1 MNIEYG
7 NYDIAQNENEFKE
20 NLIQALKY
28 DINIVSVLP
37 SFLKLAKTVVKDSAQ
52 IACVIDYPYGI
63 LDSEQRNQQILSA
76 IRSGAKIIEVVIPSY
91 YLCNRKYEKLKNDI
105 QIQQQSCSVSGVEIR
120 YILEYRVFSLD
131 VLCRA
136 TQSLFNNYVT
146 TIIPSTGQLIDDV
159 NDNLIA
165 SAMLQKKVPAMKIVN
180 NGNLWTDKHAELII
194 SNSPYAFR
202 CYNINGLDRLRSK
215 LRV

>member
-1 MNIEYG
+1 MKIEYG
-7 NYDIAQNENEFKE
+7 NYDIAVSENEFKE
-20 NLIQALKY
+20 TMTEVMKY
-28 DINIVSVLP
+28 EPEVVSVLP
-37 SFLKLAKTVVKDSAQ
+37 SFLKLAKTLIKEDTKL
-52 IACVIDYPYGI
+52 ACVIDYPYGACDPEI
-63 LDSEQRNQQILSA
+63 RNQQVLQA
-76 IRSGAKIIEVVIPSY
+76 IRAGSKIIEVVLPSF

-105 QIQQQSCSVSGVEIR
+105 QIQQQSCSVAGVEIR
-120 YILEYRVFSLD
+120 YILEYRVFTLD

-136 TQSLFNNYVT
+136 TQILFNNFVT
-146 TIIPSTGQLIDDV
+146 TIIPSSGLLIDDI

-165 SAMLQKKVPAMKIVN
+165 SAMLHKKVPTMKIVN

-194 SNSPYAFR
+194 SSDPYAFR